1 MVSPSAS
8 VEDIEFVQRRAHSG
22 IMNYQFSKKMSSLLT
37 PLLLMK
43 FSHFSSRERRSYPF
57 EVLLFST
64 RINCRSQSWVEKR
77 RICNAL
83 FSHEKDPDVHSV
95 ELLCNATHE

>member
-1 MVSPSAS
+1 MISPSAS
-8 VEDIEFVQRRAHSG
+8 VEDFEFVQRRANGG
-22 IMNYQFSKKMSSLLT
+22 ITNYQVSKKISSLLT

-43 FSHFSSRERRSYPF
+43 FSHFSSREKPSYPF

-77 RICNAL
+77 RICNTL

-95 ELLCNATHE
+95 ELLCNTTHE